1 MKRQMLFLTVATLT
15 CLLLPW
21 SATAAPGT
29 WNPSGLSLS
38 GRSLERGTASAEPGT
53 WNVEL
58 ETLNLL
64 PNPGLEDDDGSGRP
78 AYWVTIPDP
87 PPLGG
92 AFVWDNTVYHS
103 GTRSGRITATVP
115 PTTTLHWAQAVPANP
130 NTDYDLSGYLRAEN
144 AAGKGVYLQLAFLN
158 AAGQPISATA
168 TAHRNGTLTWE
179 KAALR
184 ARSPAGTAQAA
195 VLLTLDG
202 TGTAWFD
209 DLALTVPEGAPM
221 PLDVD
226 AANVTGRIRSLQGMN
241 AGPRPQRAEANLTAQ
256 YRDIGVDFVRTH
268 DYYGPCDMHIIFPD
282 WNADPTIEASYNFTS
297 TDKEIWAIEAAG
309 ADVVFRLGY
318 SWALPH
324 APVTYVA
331 PEDRAKWAEIAK
343 HIAMHYNDGWAN
355 GFHYDIRYWE
365 VWNEPDIP
373 LFWTGTPQEYY
384 ALYET
389 VAQTLKDYDSHLQVG
404 GPALAGNMNFLRGFL
419 AHCQAHAVPLDF
431 VSWHIYTTAPYQHYL
446 LSADVQNLM
455 TYYGFSSAEQL
466 LTEWN
471 WSLTGTKDEYW
482 NARGA
487 AWTASVLAYLQDS
500 PVAISNRYRGNGGG
514 ADGTGL
520 GLFYDNGDY
529 KKTAYACLAQ
539 RMLLETPQR
548 LAASGSDTAGY
559 TILAGKSADN
569 RALTI
574 IVSDFQSN
582 RTGYTLSVNHLP
594 WGAGQAFLYDRYLLD
609 ATHDLALVESQ
620 VMTGTTF
627 STTED
632 MTAESFQ
639 VIRLHLPDP
648 AVFLVSI
655 DGIRNTE
662 CFDAPNPADFVPNLW
677 NRLRPL
683 GTIYQNFLNKEQ
695 TYTTPGNNTLV
706 NGAWAFAPNIGTT
719 MELRAQAP
727 TIFEYYRQANPAV
740 RPQKTWVVAGKANV
754 RHAEYSLHPFYGQDY
769 GAELWWTH
777 DGDNATWAKM
787 QQVIADYHPTLVFLH
802 LGEVDHAGHTG
813 DWITY
818 TTAIRNADRIVGEL
832 WTLLQSDPA
841 YSGRTTLIVTS
852 DHGRHDD
859 DHGGFQHHGGICDG
873 DKRVPFLA
881 VGPDIRAGLV
891 VTRTAEQ
898 IDIAPTI
905 GQIMGFRTPFVEGH
919 VLDEMLISPIAGES
933 GNQGSG
939 NQGGSS
945 TFQVSDSSVELG
957 TWNVEHGTWNLELGT
972 RLTFDLARSERPAI
986 AVNSTGLHVV
996 WSDDRPGHR
1005 EVYYKLRPAGSNV
1018 WSDDLQLSHSGVEA
1032 RTPTIAANEEGVH
1045 VAWLDYRHGNW
1056 ALYYRLY
1063 TPAGGWGPET
1073 QLAMSRLEVDASLRG
1088 LAMLWEP
1095 EAVAS
1100 TGRVC
1105 LVDPVYG
1112 AGVQALCRASGEATW
1127 ITATVA
1133 SAASN
1138 AHDVALAMDGAT
1150 VHAAWSQIADNNWE
1164 IYYNRS
1170 SDGGLTWGTAQRLT
1184 NNQYDAWQPA
1194 LAAAGGSVHLV
1205 WADDRGSDFQV
1216 LYKRSSDG
1224 GLTWSLFPIT
1234 LTTSTPDGGAWHPAM
1249 VAMPDRLT
1257 LAWEDYR
1264 DGNGEI
1270 YACASDDG
1278 GLTWTAE
1285 GRRTTNAAFSAL
1297 PRLAT
1302 DDAGTYLVWQDNR
1315 DGNWEIYFA
1324 ESATVTPT
1332 PTPTPTPTSTPTG
1345 TPTVTPTATPTAT
1358 PTPTPT
1364 ATRTPPPTS
1373 TPTPTPTS
1381 TPTAT
1386 PYRLYLPIV
1395 LKNYSG
1401 EGFSYTV
1408 SDCLGSASEA
1418 RGDEVKIW
1426 VEGQDIVM
1434 EHHGA
1439 IYNCCATVVIDFLDQ
1454 RPTLKLIERETY
1466 PHSAPCHCLCPY
1478 DLSAR
1483 IAGLPPGDYRVEVWN
1498 AEQTHLFGSA
1508 WVTIP

>member
-1 MKRQMLFLTVATLT
+1 MKRPMLFLLVATLI

-21 SATAAPGT
+21 PVASAAE
-29 WNPSGLSLS
+29 N
-38 GRSLERGTASAEPGT
+38 AEPGT
-53 WNVEL
+53 WNLEPETSNVKRQTSSLERGTWNLERETWNLEL
-58 ETLNLL
+58 GTLNILH
-64 PNPGLEDDDGSGRP
+64 NPGFEDNDGTGRP
-78 AYWVTIPDP
+78 AYWGHIPDP
-87 PPLGG
+87 PPFGV

-103 GTRSGRITATVP
+103 GTRSGRLTATVP
-115 PTTTLHWAQAVPANP
+115 PTTTLHWAQTVPANP
-130 NTDYDLSGYLRAEN
+130 NADYDLSGYLRTEN

-158 AAGQPISATA
+158 AASQPITSTA
-168 TAHRNGTLTWE
+168 TAHRTGTLAWE

-184 ARSPAGTAQAA
+184 ARSPLGTTQVA
-195 VLLTLDG
+195 VLLTLEG
-202 TGTAWFD
+202 SGTAWFD
-209 DLALTVPEGAPM
+209 DLALTTPEGAPM

-226 AANVTGRIRSLQGMN
+226 AANVTGRLRSLQGMN

-256 YRDIGVDFVRTH
+256 YQDIGVDFVRTH
-268 DYYGPCDMHIIFPD
+268 DYYGPCDMHVIFPD
-282 WNADPTIEASYNFTS
+282 WNADPTIEASYSFTS

-318 SWALPH
+318 SWALPR

-331 PEDRAKWAEIAK
+331 PADRAKWAEVAK
-343 HIAMHYNDGWAN
+343 HIVRHYNDGWAN

-404 GPALAGNMNFLRGFL
+404 GPGLAGNMNFLRGFL
-419 AHCQAHAVPLDF
+419 AHCQANAVPLDF
-431 VSWHIYTTAPYQHYL
+431 VSWHIYTTAPYQQYL
-446 LSADVQNLM
+446 RAADVQNLM
-455 TYYGFSSAEQL
+455 AAYGFSSAEQL

-500 PVAISNRYRGNGGG
+500 PVVISNRYRGNGGG
-514 ADGTGL
+514 TDGTGL

-529 KKTAYACLAQ
+529 KKTAYAYLAQ
-539 RMLLETPQR
+539 RLLLETPQR

-559 TILAGKSADN
+559 TILAGKSPDN

-609 ATHDLALVESQ
+609 ATHDLVLVESQ

-627 STTED
+627 NTTEA
-632 MTAESFQ
+632 MTAESVQ

-655 DGIRNTE
+655 DGIRNSE
-662 CFDAPNPADFVPNLW
+662 AFDAPNPADFVPNLW

-683 GTIYQNFLNKEQ
+683 GTLYQNFLNKEQ

-706 NGAWAFAPNIGTT
+706 NGAWAFAPNIGET
-719 MELRAQAP
+719 MELRAQAA
-727 TIFEYYRQANPAV
+727 TIFEYYRQANPTV
-740 RPQKTWVVAGKANV
+740 RPEKTWVVAGKANV
-754 RHAEYSLHPFYGQDY
+754 RHADYSLHPFYGQDY
-769 GAELWWTH
+769 GAAPWWTH
-777 DGDNATWAKM
+777 DGDNATWAKL

-802 LGEVDHAGHTG
+802 LGEVDAMGHTG
-813 DWITY
+813 NWTRY
-818 TTAIRNADRIVGEL
+818 TNAIRNADRIVGEL
-832 WTLLQSDPA
+832 WDTLQRDPA
-841 YSGRTTLIVTS
+841 YSGRATLIVTS

-859 DHGGFQHHGGICDG
+859 DHGGFQSHGGICDG
-873 DKRVPFLA
+873 DKRLPFLA
-881 VGPDIRAGLV
+881 LGPGIRAGLV
-891 VTRTAEQ
+891 VTRPAEQ
-898 IDIAPTI
+898 VDIAPTI
-905 GQIMGFRTPFVEGH
+905 GQIMGFATPLVDGH
-919 VLDEMLISPIAGES
+919 TLNEMLISPMAGESGNGAGES

-939 NQGGSS
+939 NQGLPSS
-945 TFQVSDSSVELG
+945 TLERE
-957 TWNVEHGTWNLELGT
+957 TWNIELGT

-986 AVNSTGLHVV
+986 AVNSSGLHVV
-996 WSDDRPGHR
+996 WGDDRSGQR
-1005 EVYYKLRPAGSNV
+1005 EVYYKLRPAGSPV
-1018 WSDDLQLSHSGVEA
+1018 WSDDLLLSHSGVEA
-1032 RTPTIAANEEGVH
+1032 RAPTIAANEEGVH

-1063 TPAGGWGPET
+1063 TAAGGWGPET
-1073 QLAMSRLEVDASLRG
+1073 RLALSRVEGSPGG

-1105 LVDPVYG
+1105 LVAPVYG
-1112 AGVQALCRASGEATW
+1112 AGVQALCRDSGEATW
-1127 ITATVA
+1127 ITATAA

-1138 AHDVALAMDGAT
+1138 AHDVTLDMDGAT
-1150 VHAAWSQIADNNWE
+1150 VHAAWSQIADDNWE

-1170 SDGGLTWGTAQRLT
+1170 TDGGLTWATPSRLT
-1184 NNQYDAWQPA
+1184 NNQFNAWQPA
-1194 LAAAGGSVHLV
+1194 IAAAGGSVHLV
-1205 WADDRGSDFQV
+1205 WADDRSGDFQI
-1216 LYKRSSDG
+1216 LYKRSTDG
-1224 GLTWSLFPIT
+1224 GLTWSLFPVT
-1234 LTTSTPDGGAWHPAM
+1234 LTTSTPDGGAWHPAV
-1249 VAMPDRLT
+1249 VAMPDRLV
-1257 LAWEDYR
+1257 LAWEEYR

-1270 YACASDDG
+1270 YARASDDS
-1278 GLTWTAE
+1278 GLTWTVE
-1285 GRRTTNAAFSAL
+1285 GRMTTNAAFSAL
-1297 PRLAT
+1297 PRLAA
-1302 DDAGTYLVWQDNR
+1302 DNAGTYLVWQDNR
-1315 DGNWEIYFA
+1315 DGNCEVYFA

-1332 PTPTPTPTSTPTG
+1332 PTPTPTPTSTPT
-1345 TPTVTPTATPTAT
+1345 VLPTATPTAT

-1373 TPTPTPTS
+1373 TPTPTPTN

-1395 LKNYSG
+1395 VKVYNYP
-1401 EGFSYTV
+1401 EAGFSYQV
-1408 SDCLGSASEA
+1408 
-1418 RGDEVKIW
+1418 R
-1426 VEGQDIVM
+1426 
-1434 EHHGA
+1434 
-1439 IYNCCATVVIDFLDQ
+1439 
-1454 RPTLKLIERETY
+1454 
-1466 PHSAPCHCLCPY
+1466 
-1478 DLSAR
+1478 
-1483 IAGLPPGDYRVEVWN
+1483 
-1498 AEQTHLFGSA
+1498 
-1508 WVTIP
+1508 

>member
-1 MKRQMLFLTVATLT
+1 MMKKQVLSLALAALL

-21 SATAAPGT
+21 PVAGAAG
-29 WNPSGLSLS
+29 N
-38 GRSLERGTASAEPGT
+38 AEPGT
-53 WNVEL
+53 WNLEL

-64 PNPGLEDDDGSGRP
+64 HNPGFEDNDGSGRP
-78 AYWVTIPDP
+78 AYWGTIPDP

-92 AFVWDNTVYHS
+92 AFVWDNAVYRS
-103 GTRSGRITATVP
+103 GARSGRIAATVP
-115 PTTTLHWAQAVPANP
+115 PTTTLHWAQAVPAVP
-130 NTDYDLSGYLRAEN
+130 NADYDLSGYLRTEN

-158 AAGQPISATA
+158 AAGQPISAVA
-168 TAHRNGTLTWE
+168 AAHRNGTLAWE

-184 ARSPAGTAQAA
+184 AHSPAGTAQAA

-209 DLALTVPEGAPM
+209 DLALTVPEGPM

-226 AANVTGRIRSLQGMN
+226 AAAVTGRIRSLQGVN
-241 AGPRPQRAEANLTAQ
+241 AGPRPQRDGEANLTAQ
-256 YRDIGVDFVRTH
+256 YQDIGVDFVRTH
-268 DYYGPCDMHIIFPD
+268 DYYGPCDMHVIFPD
-282 WNADPTIEASYNFTS
+282 WNADPTIEASYSFTS

-331 PEDRAKWAEIAK
+331 PEDRAKWAEVAK
-343 HIAMHYNDGWAN
+343 HIVMHYNDGWAN
-355 GFHYDIRYWE
+355 GFHYDIHYWE
-365 VWNEPDIP
+365 VWNEPDIQF
-373 LFWTGTPQEYY
+373 FWTGTPQEYY

-389 VAQTLKDYDSHLQVG
+389 TAQTLKSYDSHLKVG
-404 GPALAGNMNFLRGFL
+404 GPALAGNMNFLQGFL
-419 AHCQAHAVPLDF
+419 AHCQAHALPLDF
-431 VSWHIYTTAPYQHYL
+431 VSWHIYTTAPYQQYL
-446 LSADVQNLM
+446 RAADVQNLM
-455 TYYGFSSAEQL
+455 AAYGFSSAEQL

-529 KKTAYACLAQ
+529 KKTAYAYLAQ

-559 TILAGKSADN
+559 TILAGKSPDN

-609 ATHDLALVESQ
+609 DTHDLVLVESQ

-627 STTED
+627 NTTED

-662 CFDAPNPADFVPNLW
+662 AFDAPNPANFVPNLW

-683 GTIYQNFLNKEQ
+683 GTLYQNFLNKEQ

-706 NGAWAFAPNIGTT
+706 NGAWAFAPNIGET
-719 MELRAQAP
+719 MDLRAQAP
-727 TIFEYYRQANPAV
+727 MIFEYYRQANPTV
-740 RPQKTWVVAGKANV
+740 RPEKTWVVAGKANV
-754 RHAEYSLHPFYGQDY
+754 RQADYSLHPFYGQDY

-777 DGDNATWAKM
+777 DGDNADWAKM

-802 LGEVDHAGHTG
+802 LGEVDAMGHTG
-813 DWITY
+813 DWARY

-832 WTLLQSDPA
+832 WDLLQSDPA
-841 YSGRTTLIVTS
+841 YSGRTTLIVSS

-859 DHGGFQHHGGICDG
+859 DHGGFQGHGGICDG
-873 DKRVPFLA
+873 DKRLPFLA
-881 VGPDIRAGLV
+881 LGPDIRAGLV

-905 GQIMGFRTPFVEGH
+905 GQIMDFRTPFVEGQ
-919 VLDEMLISPIAGES
+919 VLSEMFQVPSSMFQVP
-933 GNQGSG
+933 
-939 NQGGSS
+939 SS
-945 TFQVSDSSVELG
+945 TLER
-957 TWNVEHGTWNLELGT
+957 ETWNLELGT

-986 AVNSTGLHVV
+986 AVNSSGRHVV
-996 WSDDRPGHR
+996 WSDDRRGQR

-1018 WSDDLQLSHSGVEA
+1018 WSDDLLLSHSGVEA
-1032 RTPTIAANEEGVH
+1032 RAPTIAANEEGVH

-1063 TPAGGWGPET
+1063 TAAGGWGPET
-1073 QLAMSRLEVDASLRG
+1073 QLAMSRVEGSPG
-1088 LAMLWEP
+1088 SLAMLWEP

-1105 LVDPVYG
+1105 IVDPVYG
-1112 AGVQALCRASGEATW
+1112 AGVQALCRASGENLW

-1138 AHDVALAMDGAT
+1138 AHGVTLAIDGAT

-1170 SDGGLTWGTAQRLT
+1170 SDGGLTWATPARLT
-1184 NNQYDAWQPA
+1184 NNQFDSWQPA
-1194 LAAAGGSVHLV
+1194 ITAAGGSVHLV
-1205 WADDRGSDFQV
+1205 WADDRGGDFQV
-1216 LYKRSSDG
+1216 LYKRSTDG
-1224 GLTWSLFPIT
+1224 GLNWSLFPVT
-1234 LTTSTPDGGAWHPAM
+1234 LTTSSPGGAWHPAM
-1249 VAMPDRLT
+1249 VAMPDRLI

-1270 YACASDDG
+1270 YARSSSDG

-1285 GRRTTNAAFSAL
+1285 GRLTTNAAFSAL
-1297 PRLAT
+1297 PRLAA
-1302 DDAGTYLVWQDNR
+1302 DHAATYLVWQDNR
-1315 DGNWEIYFA
+1315 DGNWEVYFA

-1332 PTPTPTPTSTPTG
+1332 PTPTPTPTSTPTS
-1345 TPTVTPTATPTAT
+1345 TPTVLPTATPTAT

-1364 ATRTPPPTS
+1364 STPPP
-1373 TPTPTPTS
+1373 TPTPTPTPTR
-1381 TPTAT
+1381 TPTPT
-1386 PYRLYLPIV
+1386 PHRLYLP
-1395 LKNYSG
+1395 
-1401 EGFSYTV
+1401 
-1408 SDCLGSASEA
+1408 
-1418 RGDEVKIW
+1418 
-1426 VEGQDIVM
+1426 
-1434 EHHGA
+1434 
-1439 IYNCCATVVIDFLDQ
+1439 
-1454 RPTLKLIERETY
+1454 LIMKGY
-1466 PHSAPCHCLCPY
+1466 
-1478 DLSAR
+1478 
-1483 IAGLPPGDYRVEVWN
+1483 AG
-1498 AEQTHLFGSA
+1498 
-1508 WVTIP
+1508 VTIP

>member
-1 MKRQMLFLTVATLT
+1 MKRHILFLLLATLI

-21 SATAAPGT
+21 PATA
-29 WNPSGLSLS
+29 
-38 GRSLERGTASAEPGT
+38 EPET

-58 ETLNLL
+58 GTGNAERETWNVELGTLNLL
-64 PNPGLEDDDGSGRP
+64 HNPGFEDDDGTGRP
-78 AYWVTIPDP
+78 AYWGTRPDP
-87 PPLGG
+87 PPPGV
-92 AFVWDNTVYHS
+92 AFVWDNAVYRS
-103 GTRSGRITATVP
+103 GLRSGRITATVP
-115 PTTTLHWAQAVPANP
+115 PTTTLRWAQAVPAVP
-130 NTDYDLSGYLRAEN
+130 NADYDLSGYLRTEN

-168 TAHRNGTLTWE
+168 TAHRNGTLAWE

-184 ARSPAGTAQAA
+184 ARSPLGTAQAA
-195 VLLTLDG
+195 VLLALDG
-202 TGTAWFD
+202 PGTAWFD
-209 DLALTVPEGAPM
+209 DLALTMPEGAPM

-226 AANVTGRIRSLQGMN
+226 AANVTGRLRSLQGLN
-241 AGPRPQRAEANLTAQ
+241 AGPRPQRAEANLTAR

-268 DYYGPCDMHIIFPD
+268 DHYGPCDMHVIFPD
-282 WNADPTIEASYNFTS
+282 WNADPTIEASYSFTS

-309 ADVVFRLGY
+309 ADVLFRLGY

-331 PEDRAKWAEIAK
+331 PADRAKWAEVAK
-343 HIAMHYNDGWAN
+343 HIIMHYNDGWAN
-355 GFHYDIRYWE
+355 GFHYGIRYWE

-389 VAQTLKDYDSHLQVG
+389 VAQTLKDYDSHLKVG
-404 GPALAGNMNFLRGFL
+404 GPALAGNMNFLKGFL
-419 AHCQAHAVPLDF
+419 AHCQANAVPLDF
-431 VSWHIYTTAPYQHYL
+431 VSWHIYTTAPYQQYL
-446 LSADVQNLM
+446 MSADVQNLLA
-455 TYYGFSSAEQL
+455 YYGFSSAEQL

-514 ADGTGL
+514 ADGTGM
-520 GLFYDNGDY
+520 GLFYDDGAY
-529 KKTAYACLAQ
+529 KKTAYAYLAQ
-539 RMLLETPQR
+539 RLLLETPQR
-548 LAASGSDTAGY
+548 LAAAGSDTAGY
-559 TILAGKSADN
+559 TILAGKSPDN

-609 ATHDLALVESQ
+609 ATHDLVLVESQ
-620 VMTGTTF
+620 VMTGTTPSAALRASF

-632 MTAESFQ
+632 MAAESFQ

-662 CFDAPNPADFVPNLW
+662 CFDAPNPENFVPYMW

-683 GTIYQNFLNKEQ
+683 GTLYQNFLNKEQ

-719 MELRAQAP
+719 MDLRAQAP
-727 TIFEYYRQANPAV
+727 TIFEYYRQANPTI
-740 RPQKTWVVAGKANV
+740 RPEKTWVVAGKANV
-754 RHAEYSLHPFYGQDY
+754 RQAEYSLHPFYGQDY

-777 DGDNATWAKM
+777 EGDNATWAKL

-802 LGEVDHAGHTG
+802 LGEVDAMGHTG
-813 DWITY
+813 NWTRY
-818 TTAIRNADRIVGEL
+818 TNAIRNADRIVGEL
-832 WTLLQSDPA
+832 WDTLQSDPA
-841 YSGRTTLIVTS
+841 YSGRATLIVTS

-873 DKRVPFLA
+873 DKRLPFLA
-881 VGPDIRAGLV
+881 LGPDIRAGLV

-898 IDIAPTI
+898 VDIAPTI
-905 GQIMGFRTPFVEGH
+905 GRIMGFATPLVDGH
-919 VLDEMLISPIAGES
+919 TLAEMFQVP
-933 GNQGSG
+933 
-939 NQGGSS
+939 SS
-945 TFQVSDSSVELG
+945 TFQVPGSNVERETWNVELG
-957 TWNVEHGTWNLELGT
+957 TWNVERGTWNVERGT

-996 WSDDRPGHR
+996 WSDDRSGHR
-1005 EVYYKLRPAGSNV
+1005 EVYYKMRPAGSAV
-1018 WSDDLQLSHSGVEA
+1018 WSDDLQLSHSEVEA

-1063 TPAGGWGPET
+1063 TVAGGWGPET
-1073 QLAMSRLEVDASLRG
+1073 RLALSRVEGSPGG

-1095 EAVAS
+1095 EVVAS

-1105 LVDPVYG
+1105 LVAPVYG
-1112 AGVQALCRASGEATW
+1112 AGVQALCRASGASTW
-1127 ITATVA
+1127 VTATVA

-1138 AHDVALAMDGAT
+1138 AHDVTLALDGAT
-1150 VHAAWSQIADNNWE
+1150 VHAAWSQIADDNWE

-1170 SDGGLTWGTAQRLT
+1170 TDGGLTWGTPARLT
-1184 NNQYDAWQPA
+1184 NNQFDSWQPA

-1205 WADDRGSDFQV
+1205 WADDRRGDFQL
-1216 LYKRSSDG
+1216 LYKRSTDG
-1224 GLTWSLFPIT
+1224 GLNWSLFPVT
-1234 LTTSTPDGGAWHPAM
+1234 LTTSTPAGGAWHPAM
-1249 VAMPDRLT
+1249 AARPDRLM

-1270 YACASDDG
+1270 YARSSADG

-1285 GRRTTNAAFSAL
+1285 GRLTTNAAFSAL
-1297 PRLAT
+1297 PRLAA
-1302 DDAGTYLVWQDNR
+1302 DYAATYLVWQDNR
-1315 DGNWEIYFA
+1315 DGNWEVYFA

-1332 PTPTPTPTSTPTG
+1332 PTPTPTPTSTPTS
-1345 TPTVTPTATPTAT
+1345 TPTALPTATPTAT
-1358 PTPTPT
+1358 PTPTATFQVPSPT
-1364 ATRTPPPTS
+1364 FTS
-1373 TPTPTPTS
+1373 TPTPTS

-1395 LKNYSG
+1395 MKDYNYP
-1401 EGFSYTV
+1401 EAAFSYQV
-1408 SDCLGSASEA
+1408 
-1418 RGDEVKIW
+1418 R
-1426 VEGQDIVM
+1426 
-1434 EHHGA
+1434 
-1439 IYNCCATVVIDFLDQ
+1439 
-1454 RPTLKLIERETY
+1454 
-1466 PHSAPCHCLCPY
+1466 
-1478 DLSAR
+1478 
-1483 IAGLPPGDYRVEVWN
+1483 
-1498 AEQTHLFGSA
+1498 
-1508 WVTIP
+1508 